1 MASWLKS
8 TLKRV
13 TGHQYTRLP
22 IWPTD
27 KPTTPTKQPTA
38 LQTSTWT
45 PKSTQRFSSA
55 ILSPKP
61 SVNHV
66 TFVIFLEFF
75 AWGLVATILPESISE
90 FFGPEKMWVVVG
102 VMQGLK
108 GFLSFLTAPMIGALS
123 DVWGRKTFLLVTV
136 GATCLPLAFLLV
148 SNLWWHVVVSI
159 LSGPFAVTFSIV
171 FAYVSDVTDEETRS
185 SAFGQVS
192 ATFAGSMV
200 ISPAV
205 GSFIF
210 TVYGRDAVFATACSI
225 AALDVLYIL
234 VVVPESLPPEVM
246 SRRVVNWN
254 TVNPFTAMKLLF
266 STRLMTQLAT
276 IVFFSYLPEAGE
288 YQVLMLYLENTLQMS
303 KAELSLF
310 IAIMGVLSIIAQ
322 TFILGALANRWSGKS
337 IIAFGLVGSITQLT
351 VFAVLTIHW
360 ILFANTGFIAIG
372 SMVYPAVSAYVANT
386 ASPDEQGAVQGLI
399 TGVRSLCNGLGPA
412 LFGVLFQ
419 WAGGSLEDRERGR
432 ISSLPGFPFLIGAL
446 LVVVALLVN
455 SRIDVN
461 KPCVDDRRTGLTET
475 ALEGGEQRL
484 VHTPEP
490 KDVAE

>member
-1 MASWLKS
+1 M
-8 TLKRV
+8 
-13 TGHQYTRLP
+13 
-22 IWPTD
+22 
-27 KPTTPTKQPTA
+27 
-38 LQTSTWT
+38 
-45 PKSTQRFSSA
+45 
-55 ILSPKP
+55 
-61 SVNHV
+61 
-66 TFVIFLEFF
+66 
-75 AWGLVATILPESISE
+75 
-90 FFGPEKMWVVVG
+90 
-102 VMQGLK
+102 
-108 GFLSFLTAPMIGALS
+108 
-123 DVWGRKTFLLVTV
+123 
-136 GATCLPLAFLLV
+136 
-148 SNLWWHVVVSI
+148 
-159 LSGPFAVTFSIV
+159 
-171 FAYVSDVTDEETRS
+171 
-185 SAFGQVS
+185 
-192 ATFAGSMV
+192 
-200 ISPAV
+200 
-205 GSFIF
+205 
-210 TVYGRDAVFATACSI
+210 
-225 AALDVLYIL
+225 
-234 VVVPESLPPEVM
+234 
-246 SRRVVNWN
+246 
-254 TVNPFTAMKLLF
+254 NPFTAMKLLF

-351 VFAVLTIHW
+351 VFAMLTIHW

-419 WAGGSLEDRERGR
+419 VANLFSTLHYCVVPPVVSQTTHVLQWAGGSLEDRERGR

-461 KPCVDDRRTGLTET
+461 KPYVDGP
-475 ALEGGEQRL
+475 
-484 VHTPEP
+484 HP
-490 KDVAE
+490 